1 LCGGACGS
9 LLRGL
14 TVAAAWSLSCR
25 RLMRS

>member
-9 LLRGL
+9 LLPGL
-14 TVAAAWSLSCR
+14 TVAARSSLSCR